1 MPLSNGGLTLVPY
14 GEQMVPLSSGG
25 FEPAGNDVCPFCS
38 KALDWYPETDDY
50 GKTYMRF
57 DPAVFTDA
65 QGTNWCD
72 ERCEV
77 LYRLDQRWFYLQRV
91 KDAIAFELPEVAGMY
106 AKQLVTFALAF
117 DVISEVTEGVF

>member
-1 MPLSNGGLTLVPY
+1 MVPY
-14 GEQMVPLSSGG
+14 GERMVSLPGG
-25 FEPAGNDVCPFCS
+25 MEADQNDVCPFCS
-38 KALDWYPETDDY
+38 KAMDWYPETDDY
-50 GKTYMRF
+50 GKPYMQF

-65 QGTNWCD
+65 HGTNWCD

-77 LYRLDQRWFYLQRV
+77 LSRLDQRWFYLQRV